1 MWKGQS
7 MSQRAYETS
16 HPFIRFEVDVSDST
30 PRFWMLL
37 GEARSKCDHIRF
49 SPLAEETGRELHI
62 LYLAK
67 GVGATMAI
75 EGNSLSEEQVQESI
89 EGTLELPPSKA
100 YLGVE
105 VANMLA
111 AYNGILARVKARE
124 HISINRQILC
134 ELNAQILANLEVED
148 HVVPGEFRTVSV
160 VAGAYRAAPA
170 EDVPHLVDRLCEWLE
185 SFIPPDG
192 GSELPFAFIKAVL
205 AHLYIEWIHPFG
217 DGNGRLGRLVEF
229 LILISS
235 GVPSPGAHVL
245 TSHYN
250 DTRTEYYRQ
259 LNLSSRTGGDIRGF
273 LLYAAQGFVDGLT
286 AVIKRLHRQQEQ
298 LMWRALVDEAF
309 INQRTPAAQRQRL
322 LAIEVGARAT
332 EQEPIRRSDLRRLT
346 AELAE
351 AYATKTGKTLTRDL
365 NKLEHMGF
373 VLHTSRSVW
382 PRLGRVRG
390 MRPVVS
396 DA

>member
-1 MWKGQS
+1 MTGQ
-7 MSQRAYETS
+7 RGYEAS
-16 HPFIRFEVDVSDST
+16 HPFIRFSLDMSNASAN
-30 PRFWMLL
+30 FWMLL

-49 SPLAEETGRELHI
+49 SPLAEETAKKLHI

-67 GVGATMAI
+67 GVGATTAI
-75 EGNSLSEEQVQESI
+75 EGNSLSEEQVQQRI

-105 VANMLA
+105 VDNMLA
-111 AYNGILARVKARE
+111 AYDGVLARVRAGER
-124 HISINRQILC
+124 IAINRETLC
-134 ELNAQILANLEVED
+134 RLNAQILDNLAVED
-148 HVVPGEFRTVSV
+148 HVLPGEFRTVSV

-170 EDVPHLVDRLCEWLE
+170 EDVPYLIDRLCDWLE
-185 SFIPPDG
+185 TIRAPDDQ
-192 GSELPFAFIKAVL
+192 SRLPSAFLKAVI

-245 TSHYN
+245 ASHYN

-259 LNLSSRTGGDIRGF
+259 LNHSSRNGGDVRGF
-273 LLYAAQGFVDGLT
+273 LLYAVQGFVDGLT
-286 AVIKRLHRQQEQ
+286 AVIKRLHGQQEQ

-309 INQRTPAAQRQRL
+309 VNQPTAVAHRQRL
-322 LAIEVGARAT
+322 LAIEIGKAEHGQV
-332 EQEPIRRSDLRRLT
+332 IRRGEVRRLT

-351 AYATKTGKTLTRDL
+351 AYATKTGKTLT
-365 NKLEHMGF
+365 G
-373 VLHTSRSVW
+373 T
-382 PRLGRVRG
+382 
-390 MRPVVS
+390 
-396 DA
+396 